1 MKKKQLQN
9 YQKQYIIT
17 PSEEPSSER
26 PSDVDNNC
34 KCSSRL
40 DRDESTYPSSLINVL
55 PLKPYASNKL
65 MNGLQILPRE
75 VALSKKYIQ
84 LNPPHIQKFITFDI
98 DYDFRYVD
106 VAKDFNI
113 FEPFWTVINRKNG
126 HAHLIYL
133 LKTPVYT
140 TEAAHL
146 HPLRYLDAVIKAM
159 TRKLKADPRYRGLI
173 SKNPFNNKAWNVRP
187 PMWHAPR
194 EYTLGELVD
203 CVPDEM
209 QESPH
214 APVNE
219 DMSLLGRNCYI
230 LEHVRVKA
238 YREIRNYWNKNYDE
252 WHERVVYMCEEEN
265 ATFSEPLGQS
275 EINQIAK
282 SITRWTLGHMTPKGF
297 AESQRARVKIRWSRE
312 SLKEKGQ
319 ELLRDGYNV
328 EAVMEILDVSQATVY
343 RWRDEVNQRSMLD
356 KVKKASL
363 I

>member
-1 MKKKQLQN
+1 MKKKQLQIH
-9 YQKQYIIT
+9 QKQYIIT
-17 PSEEPSSER
+17 P
-26 PSDVDNNC
+26 C
-34 KCSSRL
+34 
-40 DRDESTYPSSLINVL
+40 SLINVL
-55 PLKPYASNKL
+55 PLKPYASDKL
-65 MNGLQILPRE
+65 MSGLRVLPRE
-75 VALSKKYIQ
+75 VALNKKYIQ
-84 LNPPHIQKFITFDI
+84 LNPPHIKKFITFDI

-159 TRKLKADPRYRGLI
+159 TRKLNADPRYRGLI

-194 EYTLGELVD
+194 EYTLGELAD

-209 QESPH
+209 YEPH
-214 APVNE
+214 PPVNE
-219 DMSLLGRNCYI
+219 DISMLGRNCYI
-230 LEHVRVKA
+230 LEHVRVRA

-282 SITRWTLGHMTPKGF
+282 SITRWTLGHITPKGF

-319 ELLRDGYNV
+319 ELLKDGYSV
-328 EAVMEILDVSQATVY
+328 EAVMEILDVSQATAY